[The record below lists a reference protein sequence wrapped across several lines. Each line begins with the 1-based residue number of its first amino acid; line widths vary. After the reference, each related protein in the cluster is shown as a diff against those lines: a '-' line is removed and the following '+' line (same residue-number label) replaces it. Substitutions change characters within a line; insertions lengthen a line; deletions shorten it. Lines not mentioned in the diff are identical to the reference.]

1 MDLEYKARIL
11 ADLKNKHGNDLRG
24 KFIRDSHTPIA
35 SNITFS
41 KNLLESQLRVNY
53 VNEFDRL
60 KGHYYANPNL
70 PAPTK
75 DHIKERLNNLQKLAR
90 KSLYGKD
97 EYLYNDNVDEYDS
110 KKSKLNKLCLLYFK
124 SSYDDKWIK
133 T

>member
-24 KFIRDSHTPIA
+24 KFIRDSHKPQEST
-35 SNITFS
+35 ITFR

-75 DHIKERLNNLQKLAR
+75 DHIKKRLKRLQELAK
-90 KSLYGKD
+90 KSLYDKD
-97 EYLYNDNVDEYDS
+97 DLYKDDVDEYDS
-110 KKSKLNKLCLLYFK
+110 KKK
-124 SSYDDKWIK
+124 
-133 T
+133 